1 MVAGRRISIFI
12 WYGML
17 VLGLLGLVASVYWA
31 RRTHWRNLDEF
42 LRAIGTVLVSL
53 GMIVLLRGSGDVIG
67 TSLMIGAV
75 GAFIAAFVVG
85 GDGRGRRARA
95 RTPRTSRGGDGRTSV
110 RLGRPHRSTSPFP
123 H

>member
-1 MVAGRRISIFI
+1 MVAGRRIWIFI

-17 VLGLLGLVASVYWA
+17 ILGLLGLVASVYWA

-53 GMIVLLRGSGDVIG
+53 GMIVLLGGSGDVIG
-67 TSLMIGAV
+67 TSLMLGAV

-85 GDGRGRRARA
+85 RQW
-95 RTPRTSRGGDGRTSV
+95 GGDAAEAAGGPPDEGGTPP
-110 RLGRPHRSTSPFP
+110 GADD
-123 H
+123 

>member
-1 MVAGRRISIFI
+1 MQRRQALRYRLRVTIRRPTTI
-12 WYGML
+12 
-17 VLGLLGLVASVYWA
+17 LGLLGLVASIYWA

-53 GMIVLLRGSGDVIG
+53 GMIVLLRWAGDVIG

-85 GDGRGRRARA
+85 RQWGHPADPGPGAGPGDETQG
-95 RTPRTSRGGDGRTSV
+95 
-110 RLGRPHRSTSPFP
+110 
-123 H
+123 

>member
-1 MVAGRRISIFI
+1 MVAGRRIWIFI

-17 VLGLLGLVASVYWA
+17 LLGLLGLVASIYWA

-53 GMIVLLRGSGDVIG
+53 GMIVLLRGAGDVIG

-85 GDGRGRRARA
+85 RQWGHAAEPAPGPGPGDDTQG
-95 RTPRTSRGGDGRTSV
+95 
-110 RLGRPHRSTSPFP
+110 
-123 H
+123 

>member
-1 MVAGRRISIFI
+1 
-12 WYGML
+12 ML
-17 VLGLLGLVASVYWA
+17 ILGLLGLVASIYWA

-53 GMIVLLRGSGDVIG
+53 GMIVLLRGTGDVIG

-85 GDGRGRRARA
+85 RQWGRAADPGPGPADDE
-95 RTPRTSRGGDGRTSV
+95 TQG
-110 RLGRPHRSTSPFP
+110 
-123 H
+123 